1 MRSTRRV
8 SLRRQLNTF
17 DTTSLVVGSA
27 IGADIFVIPS
37 LIAALIGP
45 VSILIWLG
53 GAFIAIAI
61 ALCFAYCATILPR
74 VGGSYAYARKVAGPF
89 PGFMVGWAL
98 LLAEWF
104 TLAVYPVAFT
114 QYFETLTPNLT
125 PPEVVLLKIAFTV
138 VIILTNIYGVRAA
151 SRFNDALTIAK
162 LAPLLLLIC
171 LGIAFTALRPT
182 LALSHFE
189 PFVKGSFSNAGQV
202 LVLVIWAY
210 AGFEL
215 SSLPADEIQNPRKT
229 LPKAL
234 LIGMLI
240 VAAFYIITNFVVIAL
255 VDQTRLSAST
265 APLSLAA
272 ATGLS
277 FSPTLS
283 IIGGLVLTF
292 GALASILGVDESGTI
307 GTSRLAFAMSIDGL
321 LPRFF
326 SRLHPSSKT
335 PYVSIIVLCSTA
347 LIASITNS
355 LSALINAS
363 VFLLSFAYL
372 ATCVSAYYLEKSG
385 SSKDHKSQGSMLVIL
400 LGIVFSVLLMTQV
413 NVEQVL
419 ISLLLFGIGVP
430 VYFLFA
436 PKKEIAALKQEFLSQ
451 DAILE
456 RAYHLGGVYLANV
469 VRHVKLRVYR
479 KKHIQDAWEV
489 HEVRP

>member
-1 MRSTRRV
+1 MKTTSKV

-45 VSILIWLG
+45 VSILIWLV
-53 GAFIAIAI
+53 GAIIAIVI
-61 ALCFAYCATILPR
+61 ALCFAYCATVLPR

-114 QYFETLTPNLT
+114 QYFQTVVPNLT
-125 PPEVVLLKIAFTV
+125 APQVLFLKTLFTV
-138 VIILTNIYGVRAA
+138 TIILTNIYGVKAA
-151 SRFNDALTIAK
+151 GRFNDTLTIAK
-162 LAPLLLLIC
+162 LGPLLFLIC
-171 LGIAFTALRPT
+171 LGIVFVT
-182 LALSHFE
+182 LKPSSAASHFQ
-189 PFVKGSFSNAGQV
+189 PFVKGTFSSAGQV

-215 SSLPADEIQNPRKT
+215 SSLPADEIEKPSKT

-240 VAAFYIITNFVVIAL
+240 VAAFYITTNFVVIAL
-255 VDQTRLSAST
+255 VDQTNLSAST

-272 ATGLS
+272 STALK

-283 IIGGLVLTF
+283 AIGGLILTF

-307 GTSRLAFAMSIDGL
+307 GTSRLAFAMSIDGM
-321 LPRFF
+321 LPRAF
-326 SRLHPSSKT
+326 SRLHATSKT
-335 PYVSIIVLCSTA
+335 PYVSIIALCTTA

-372 ATCVSAYYLEKSG
+372 ATCISAYFLEKSRK
-385 SSKDHKSQGSMLVIL
+385 SKDRKARGNALVVL
-400 LGIVFSVLLMTQV
+400 FGIVFSILLMTQV
-413 NVEQVL
+413 NLEQVL
-419 ISLLLFGIGVP
+419 TATLLFGVGIP
-430 VYFLFA
+430 VYVLFA
-436 PKKEIAALKQEFLSQ
+436 PKKEVADLKKEFLSR

-456 RAYHLGGVYLANV
+456 REYHLGGVYLANI
-469 VRHVKLRVYR
+469 VRHVKWSIYR
-479 KKHIQDAWEV
+479 AKHIQDAWK
-489 HEVRP
+489 VRKEEP

>member
-1 MRSTRRV
+1 MKPARKV

-45 VSILIWLG
+45 VSILIWLV
-53 GAFIAIAI
+53 GAVIAIVI

-74 VGGSYAYARKVAGPF
+74 MGGSYAYARKVAGPF

-114 QYFETLTPNLT
+114 QYFQTLVPDLT
-125 PPEVVLLKIAFTV
+125 APQVLLLKTVFTV
-138 VIILTNIYGVRAA
+138 TIVLTNIYGVKAA
-151 SRFNDALTIAK
+151 TRFNDALTIAK
-162 LAPLLLLIC
+162 LGPLFLLIC
-171 LGIAFTALRPT
+171 LGIAFIALRP
-182 LALSHFE
+182 ASAMSHFE
-189 PFVKGSFSNAGQV
+189 PFVKGTFSTAGQV

-215 SSLPADEIQNPRKT
+215 SSLPADEIENPRKT
-229 LPKAL
+229 LPRAL
-234 LIGMLI
+234 LLGMLI

-255 VDQTRLSAST
+255 VNQTRLSAST

-272 ATGLS
+272 SSALA

-283 IIGGLVLTF
+283 IVGGLILTF

-307 GTSRLAFAMSIDGL
+307 GTSRLAFAMSLDGM
-321 LPRFF
+321 LPRAF
-326 SRLHPSSKT
+326 SKLHPYSKT
-335 PYVSIIVLCSTA
+335 PYVSIIVLCMTA
-347 LIASITNS
+347 LIASMTNS

-372 ATCVSAYYLEKSG
+372 ATCVSAYFLEKSRQLKG
-385 SSKDHKSQGSMLVIL
+385 HKSRGSKLVIL
-400 LGIVFSVLLMTQV
+400 LGVVFSIILMTQV
-413 NVEQVL
+413 NLQQVL
-419 ISLLLFGIGVP
+419 ISALLFGIGVP
-430 VYFLFA
+430 VYVLFA
-436 PKKEIAALKQEFLSQ
+436 PKKEVTALKKDFLSR
-451 DAILE
+451 DAILD
-456 RAYHLGGVYLANV
+456 RAYGQGGIYLANV
-469 VRHVKLRVYR
+469 VQHVKRRVYR
-479 KKHIQDAWEV
+479 AKHIEEAWKVQE
-489 HEVRP
+489 ER

>member
-1 MRSTRRV
+1 MKTTRRV

-45 VSILIWLG
+45 VSILIWFV
-53 GAFIAIAI
+53 GAIIAIVI

-114 QYFETLTPNLT
+114 QYFQTLVPNLT
-125 PPEVVLLKIAFTV
+125 TFQVLFLKTVFTV
-138 VIILTNIYGVRAA
+138 TIVLTNIYGVKAA
-151 SRFNDALTIAK
+151 TRFNDALTIAK
-162 LAPLLLLIC
+162 LGPLFLLIC
-171 LGIAFTALRPT
+171 LGIAFIALRP
-182 LALSHFE
+182 APAMSHFE
-189 PFVKGSFSNAGQV
+189 PFVKGTFSSAGQV

-215 SSLPADEIQNPRKT
+215 SSLPADEIENPRKT
-229 LPKAL
+229 LPRAL
-234 LIGMLI
+234 LTGMLI
-240 VAAFYIITNFVVIAL
+240 VAAFYIITNLVVIAL

-272 ATGLS
+272 STALN

-283 IIGGLVLTF
+283 IIGGLILTF

-307 GTSRLAFAMSIDGL
+307 GTSRLAFAMSIDGM
-321 LPRFF
+321 LPRAF
-326 SRLHPSSKT
+326 SRLHKDSGT
-335 PYVSIIVLCSTA
+335 PYVSIIVLCTTA

-372 ATCVSAYYLEKSG
+372 ATCVSAYFLERAR
-385 SSKDHKSQGSMLVIL
+385 SSKDHKSHGSKPVIL
-400 LGIVFSVLLMTQV
+400 LGIVFSALLMTQV
-413 NVEQVL
+413 NIQQVF
-419 ISLLLFGIGVP
+419 ISILLFAIGIP
-430 VYFLFA
+430 VYVLFA
-436 PKKEIAALKQEFLSQ
+436 PKKEVTTLKNDFLSR
-451 DAILE
+451 DAILD
-456 RAYHLGGVYLANV
+456 RAYHQGEVYLANV
-469 VRHVKLRVYR
+469 VRHVKRRVYR
-479 KKHIQDAWEV
+479 TKHIQNAWEV
-489 HEVRP
+489 LGEDR